1 MANIHGRKLRNYFRY
16 KDLQIRI
23 IATSLIYMFL
33 IILTTL
39 GVILYP
45 LVTDMFLSDDIN
57 TQYQAA
63 QTFIVLMRRL
73 VPAVVI
79 MFSVV
84 FLHQVSLTHRIC
96 GPLVNFTNSFRMISK
111 GDLSRKVFLR
121 QGDYLKKECQ
131 RINDMIDGLAI
142 LISRFRTNHGRLISM
157 LEKARVRAKDL
168 ETKRQVGEA
177 LEVIRREAQL
187 VTEDLEVFKLKSD
200 SQTSDTDINSETEE
214 LDKEP

>member
-1 MANIHGRKLRNYFRY
+1 MASRRDRKLRNYFRY

-45 LVTDMFLSDDIN
+45 LIIDMFLSDDIN

-63 QTFIVLMRRL
+63 QTFIMLMRRL
-73 VPAVVI
+73 VLAVVI

-84 FLHQVSLTHRIC
+84 FLHQVSITHRIC
-96 GPLVNFTNSFRMISK
+96 GPLINFTNSFRKISE
-111 GDLSRKVFLR
+111 GDLTRKVFLR

-131 RINDMIDGLAI
+131 RINDMIDGLVI
-142 LISRFRTNHGRLISM
+142 LVSRFRADHGRLITV
-157 LEKARVRAKDL
+157 LEKARKHAKDL
-168 ETKRQVGEA
+168 ETKKQVGKA
-177 LEVIRREAQL
+177 LEIIRSEAQL
-187 VTEDLEVFKLKSD
+187 VSEDLAVFKLESESQASD
-200 SQTSDTDINSETEE
+200 KNINFKTKDPDRQS
-214 LDKEP
+214 

>member
-1 MANIHGRKLRNYFRY
+1 MANIHNRKLRNYFRY

-73 VPAVVI
+73 VPAVLI

-84 FLHQVSLTHRIC
+84 F
-96 GPLVNFTNSFRMISK
+96 SK
-111 GDLSRKVFLR
+111 GS
-121 QGDYLKKECQ
+121 
-131 RINDMIDGLAI
+131 
-142 LISRFRTNHGRLISM
+142 
-157 LEKARVRAKDL
+157 
-168 ETKRQVGEA
+168 
-177 LEVIRREAQL
+177 
-187 VTEDLEVFKLKSD
+187 
-200 SQTSDTDINSETEE
+200 
-214 LDKEP
+214 